1 MSRCRVF
8 HLPLALLGIL
18 TLAGVPA
25 AGGGELI
32 PETTASRYG
41 LTQAWFNQVQ
51 LDLGRG
57 RIEHVGLHE
66 GTLLIT
72 TNRAM
77 LHAMDA
83 ETGQTLWVQQI
94 GQPEH
99 PTLVPDAN
107 RESVAVVNAS
117 QLYVLQRNTGKLLW
131 KTQLAGVPVAGP
143 ALSHQRVYVP
153 MLSGM
158 VESFHL
164 RGSGEP
170 TISPDKDEEK
180 GKKATAKELG
190 QQEAKRREANR
201 VDVPVAC
208 QSWGQATAAPLVV
221 RQDDEEDR
229 VAWPTD
235 RGILF
240 VGGVTLN
247 DPRAFPMLYR
257 MSTSG
262 GIVGQPSYLPPHPQ
276 IAEDTGAIF
285 LSSRD
290 GFVYAARE
298 KDGSSMW
305 RFPTGEPIA
314 QPAVALDTRIYASV
328 QTGGLYC
335 LDARKGT
342 QLWWTPQIKKV
353 VAASKSRLY
362 ASDKLGQLQLLD
374 VRNGARLATLAA
386 QNFPVQLTNTETD
399 RIYLASADGLI
410 QCLREIDLVQPY
422 RHNVA
427 APVKAKDTKPAAKK
441 GVPRAG
447 APSSPAGEEKDAEAG
462 EAKPAK
468 KAAPRPA
475 RKPRA
480 KKGEE
485 EAGALSDDDN

>member
-1 MSRCRVF
+1 MSCCRVCC
-8 HLPLALLGIL
+8 LPLALLGIL

-25 AGGGELI
+25 AVGGELI
-32 PETTASRYG
+32 PETIATRYG

-57 RIEHVGLHE
+57 RIEHIVLHE

-99 PTLVPDAN
+99 PTLVPSAN

-158 VESFHL
+158 VESYRL
-164 RGSGEP
+164 RGSEEP
-170 TISPDKDEEK
+170 TISSEKEENGEK
-180 GKKATAKELG
+180 GKKKPTAKELG
-190 QQEAKRREANR
+190 QQEAKRREATR
-201 VDVPVAC
+201 VDVSVVC
-208 QSWGQATAAPLVV
+208 QSWGQATAAPIVV
-221 RQDDEEDR
+221 RQNDEEDR

-240 VGGVTLN
+240 VGGVTLT
-247 DPRAFPMLYR
+247 DPRTFPMLYR

-276 IAEDTGAIF
+276 IAADTGVII

-298 KDGSSMW
+298 KDGSPMW
-305 RFPTGEPIA
+305 RFPTGEPIL

-335 LDARKGT
+335 LDAQKGT

-374 VRNGARLATLAA
+374 LRNGARLATLAT
-386 QNFPVQLTNTETD
+386 QDFPLQLTNTETD
-399 RIYLASADGLI
+399 RIYLASAEGLI

-427 APVKAKDTKPAAKK
+427 TPVTPKDEKPAAKK
-441 GVPRAG
+441 GAPRAH
-447 APSSPAGEEKDAEAG
+447 AEEKDAEAG

-475 RKPRA
+475 RKPRP

-485 EAGALSDDDN
+485 GGDLLNNNN